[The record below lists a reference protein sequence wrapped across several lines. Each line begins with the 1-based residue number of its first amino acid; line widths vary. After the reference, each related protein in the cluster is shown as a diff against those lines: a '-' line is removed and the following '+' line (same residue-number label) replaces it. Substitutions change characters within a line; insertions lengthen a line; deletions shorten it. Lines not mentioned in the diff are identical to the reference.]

1 MLAFSND
8 YYGFIFRATQSVE
21 LFCAYKCSGTTG
33 GKDGHFEY
41 FLDKEQQ
48 EEFVELLGKV
58 KLGRKAAREETL
70 SSGAVTYYTL
80 EFEDGKVLKVSPRR
94 FFMVN
99 DDYYYFL
106 NYDKIWD
113 EFLEL

>member
-1 MLAFSND
+1 M
-8 YYGFIFRATQSVE
+8 
-21 LFCAYKCSGTTG
+21 
-33 GKDGHFEY
+33 
-41 FLDKEQQ
+41 
-48 EEFVELLGKV
+48 
-58 KLGRKAAREETL
+58 